1 MRPLILVSNDDGIES
16 PYLHA
21 LADALEADAGAEGP
35 EVLVV
40 APERERSA
48 VSHSI
53 TLHKPLRAVER
64 QPRRYSLS
72 GSPVDCVY
80 VGVLKLSPRR
90 PALVVSG
97 INRGFNLGSDVFYS
111 GTVAAAAE
119 GALRGVPAI
128 ALSLEP
134 RSEVDLDAATGFAAG
149 LVRAVLSSHMPPRT
163 LLNVNLPARP
173 DGRYRWTRLG
183 ERFYEDVVEERS
195 DPRGKPYYWIGG
207 GVVDMSDEPGSD
219 TEAVHQGVISVSPL
233 HLDLTAH
240 DLLLDEP
247 LWHVDGYE
255 LVPTPLP
262 PEDRS

>member
-1 MRPLILVSNDDGIES
+1 MKPLILVSNDDGIES

-21 LADALEADAGAEGP
+21 LADALAAGGDDGP

-64 QPRRYSLS
+64 QPGRYSLS

-80 VGVLKLSPRR
+80 VGVLKLCSRK

-97 INRGFNLGSDVFYS
+97 INRGYNLGSDVFYS

-119 GALRGVPAI
+119 GALRGIPAI

-134 RSEVDLDAATGFAAG
+134 RSEVDLEAATGFATRLAH
-149 LVRAVLSSHMPPRT
+149 AVLAAHMPRRT
-163 LLNVNLPARP
+163 LLNVNVPAQP
-173 DGRYRWTRLG
+173 NGQYRWTRLG
-183 ERFYEDVVEERS
+183 ERLYEDVVEERS

-207 GVVDMSDEPGSD
+207 GVVGMGDEPGSD
-219 TEAVHQGVISVSPL
+219 TEAIHQGIISVSPL

-240 DLLLDEP
+240 DLLLDDP
-247 LWHVDGYE
+247 LWHIDGFD
-255 LVPTPLP
+255 LSPR
-262 PEDRS
+262 PEDQS